1 MGRVIVQEYVTLDG
15 VVAGPA
21 GELDFIAES
30 TNVDSVD
37 SEAARNQLDFV
48 SGIDTILLGAD
59 TYRMFIG
66 YWPEQTTETEL
77 IADALNSTPKVV
89 FSSTL
94 ESAPWGRWDDARIV
108 RGDASEEVRRLR
120 QEEAGDMVVWGSL
133 SVVRSLMDDGL
144 VDEFHLWTCPIVLG
158 SGKRLFPEGIDKMP
172 LELLEAKSRDGVASL
187 RFRPV

>member
-15 VVAGPA
+15 VAAGPA

-172 LELLEAKSRDGVASL
+172 LELLEARSRDGVASL